1 MSGTGRRAAGRP
13 RRAESEAALLD
24 AAYWRMLDLG
34 YDALTVDAIA
44 KAAGAGKQ
52 TIYRRWPHKAA
63 LVIEA
68 IAAKARQ
75 RVDRPREAAVRSN
88 DLAVFLKAEFAALK
102 PIAPS
107 LRTLFVE
114 AQSDPRTAEAFRAA
128 MLKPRQDALRK
139 ILAAYSADAEMRD
152 ALTEAI
158 DGAIWRRLFLG
169 EPLDERF
176 ARRLAA
182 LADQRRQPAP

>member
-1 MSGTGRRAAGRP
+1 MSETARRAAGRP
-13 RRAESEAALLD
+13 RSAESEAALLD

-34 YDALTVDAIA
+34 YESLTVDAIA
-44 KAAGAGKQ
+44 RAAGAGKQ

-68 IAAKARQ
+68 VAAQAAR
-75 RVDRPREAAVRSN
+75 RIDRPREAAVRAG
-88 DLAVFLKAEFAALK
+88 DLAAFLKAEFAALK
-102 PIAPS
+102 PIAAS
-107 LRTLFVE
+107 LRALFVE

-128 MLKPRQDALRK
+128 MLKPRHDALRQ
-139 ILAAYSADAEMRD
+139 ILAAHSADAELRD

-169 EPLDERF
+169 EPLDERL
-176 ARRLAA
+176 ARGLAA
-182 LADQRRQPAP
+182 LAGPRK